1 MLFNEFIKNNP
12 TFWTDNFPTLP
23 SVVASVIE
31 DWFYYRELCS
41 EKRFNV
47 YFRAKM
53 NVKLDEFLALYNKE
67 LEFRGLDPYQIEKID
82 KTINTIKNNSIE
94 DILKSIRSFES
105 TKLETRDV
113 TNLNT
118 KALQDKTTLDLTNT
132 NTKDLTNTE
141 TLNTEDNLVKTGTET
156 TANNNTY
163 SNTDTKSGSDT
174 SETSNTGTTT
184 TKNTGTTTNVESGT
198 TSAIKKFSDY
208 PQSDLD
214 TLTDYLTNQSN
225 VSENYEKNS
234 SNTDDTQTLVT
245 LNTNVNN
252 TTTYNSNIA
261 TTGSEEKSQTVT
273 NNLTDKTT
281 KTGTVTN
288 AQTGTDV
295 NAQTGTN
302 TVDKTGTD
310 TNKETGTVN
319 NNDTSNSNLDRTNN
333 KKENGTIDVVL
344 SQLKTGNFLDLY
356 RKYFTIITTF
366 NAVDWLLKE
375 LDVCFIQVFDEED
388 EECCESSSCSDLEKK
403 IEDLQVQVN
412 QLNTRVTELEK
423 GGTGGGVSKEYVD
436 NQISVVNT
444 AIDNVNLD
452 VSELQSLSSR
462 VPIQYIIRATG
473 LTPATASI
481 QAQSYNVVFEND
493 LLLKLIIH
501 RNYNYS
507 NNSAEVFISDLLCK
521 FDGLVAPDIW
531 IPAYYNDIN
540 NYVQSINNIIC
551 DGVPTWLGG
560 TTIKI
565 KINFK
570 IDFGESSSNKPL
582 VLKYI
587 ADALFN
593 EGGTISLSNIVLSNQ
608 VEYSSELGEDTT
620 SHLIDFKSFNLK
632 KGGIKNERLL
642 D

>member
-12 TFWTDNFPTLP
+12 NFWNDNFPTLP
-23 SVVASVIE
+23 TAVTSIIE

-41 EKRFNV
+41 EKRFNI

-53 NVKLDEFLALYNKE
+53 NVKLDEFLTIYNKE

-82 KTINTIKNNSIE
+82 KTINTIKNNSIK
-94 DILKSIRSFES
+94 DILESIRSFES
-105 TKLETRDV
+105 SKLETRDV

-174 SETSNTGTTT
+174 SKTANTGTTT
-184 TKNTGTTTNVESGT
+184 TKNTGTTTNVETGT

-225 VSENYEKNS
+225 VSENYENNS
-234 SNTDDTQTLVT
+234 SNTEDTQTLVT
-245 LNTNVNN
+245 LNTNVD
-252 TTTYNSNIA
+252 TTTSYNSNIA

-288 AQTGTDV
+288 KQTGTDT
-295 NAQTGTN
+295 NTQTGTN

-319 NNDTSNSNLDRTNN
+319 NTDTSNSNLNRTNN
-333 KKENGTIDVVL
+333 KNENGKIDVVL
-344 SQLKTGNFLDLY
+344 SQLRTGNFLDLY
-356 RKYFTIITTF
+356 RRYFAIITTF
-366 NAVDWLLKE
+366 NSVDWLLKE

-388 EECCESSSCSDLEKK
+388 EECCESSSCSDLEEK
-403 IEDLQVQVN
+403 IEDLQIQVN
-412 QLNTRVTELEK
+412 ELDTRVTDLEE

-436 NQISVVNT
+436 NQISVVNNE
-444 AIDNVNLD
+444 IDTINSDITLLESNTSRLPIEFSIVANNTIPDSATLNGNQYKINLNNN
-452 VSELQSLSSR
+452 EL
-462 VPIQYIIRATG
+462 
-473 LTPATASI
+473 
-481 QAQSYNVVFEND
+481 F
-493 LLLKLIIH
+493 KLVAF
-501 RNYNYS
+501 RNYNYTTNRVQLFLRNLICTF
-507 NNSAEVFISDLLCK
+507 NNLNISISDWQNYSQYIYN
-521 FDGLVAPDIW
+521 F
-531 IPAYYNDIN
+531 IP
-540 NYVQSINNIIC
+540 
-551 DGVPTWLGG
+551 
-560 TTIKI
+560 TITGIHCLEGFPEYLANKTVRI
-565 KINFK
+565 RLSFKINFTDDNTP
-570 IDFGESSSNKPL
+570 ILINSTF
-582 VLKYI
+582 
-587 ADALFN
+587 DATFN
-593 EGGTISLSNIVLSNQ
+593 SDYENISLSNCKVPDNMQYNDGDYYFIDTI
-608 VEYSSELGEDTT
+608 YS
-620 SHLIDFKSFNLK
+620 
-632 KGGIKNERLL
+632 
-642 D
+642 

>member
-1 MLFNEFIKNNP
+1 MLFNEFIQKNP

-23 SVVASVIE
+23 SVVTSIIE

-41 EKRFNV
+41 EKRFNI

-53 NVKLDEFLALYNKE
+53 NVKLDEFLTLYNKE
-67 LEFRGLDPYQIEKID
+67 LEFRGMDPYQIEKID

-105 TKLETRDV
+105 TRLETRDV

-118 KALQDKTTLDLTNT
+118 KALKDKTTLDLTNT

-156 TANNNTY
+156 TENNNTY

-174 SETSNTGTTT
+174 SETANTGTNT
-184 TKNTGTTTNVESGT
+184 TKNTGTTTNVESGNN
-198 TSAIKKFSDY
+198 SATKKFSDY

-225 VSENYEKNS
+225 VSETYNKNS
-234 SNTDDTQTLVT
+234 TNTDDTQTLVT

-252 TTTYNSNIA
+252 TTTYNSSIA
-261 TTGSEEKSQTVT
+261 TTGSEDKSQTVT

-288 AQTGTDV
+288 VQTGTDT
-295 NAQTGTN
+295 NTQTGTN

-319 NNDTSNSNLDRTNN
+319 NTDTSNYNLNTTNN
-333 KKENGTIDVVL
+333 KNENGTIDVVL

-356 RKYFTIITTF
+356 RRYFNIVTTF

-375 LDVCFIQVFDEED
+375 LDVCFIQVFDGED
-388 EECCESSSCSDLEKK
+388 EECCESSSCSDLEEK
-403 IEDLQVQVN
+403 IEDLQIQVN
-412 QLNTRVTELEK
+412 QLDTRVTDLEES
-423 GGTGGGVSKEYVD
+423 GTGGGVSKEYVD

-444 AIDNVNLD
+444 EIDNVNSNI
-452 VSELQSLSSR
+452 SELQNLSSR
-462 VPIQYIIRATG
+462 VPIQSIVRATG
-473 LTPATASI
+473 LTPSSALLNG
-481 QAQSYNVVFEND
+481 QSYNVIFED
-493 LLLKLIIH
+493 DSLLKLIVH
-501 RNYNYS
+501 RTYNYS
-507 NNSAEVFISDLLCK
+507 NVKSEVFVCTLLCK
-521 FDGLVAPDIW
+521 FDGLNISQNDWDNGTYLSDIDS
-531 IPAYYNDIN
+531 YIN
-540 NYVQSINNIIC
+540 SISNIIC
-551 DGVPTWLGG
+551 DNVPNYLVGKTFR
-560 TTIKI
+560 IRM
-565 KINFK
+565 NFK
-570 IDFGESSSNKPL
+570 ATFNDDTYPFTF
-582 VLKYI
+582 VYA

-593 EGGTISLSNIVLSNQ
+593 EDGTISLSNI
-608 VEYSSELGEDTT
+608 GESYDTT
-620 SHLIDFKSFNLK
+620 SHLIDF
-632 KGGIKNERLL
+632 I
-642 D
+642 

>member
-1 MLFNEFIKNNP
+1 MLFNEFIQKNP

-23 SVVASVIE
+23 SVVTSVIE

-53 NVKLDEFLALYNKE
+53 NVKLDEFLTLYNKE

-94 DILKSIRSFES
+94 DILESIRNFES
-105 TKLETRDV
+105 SRLETRDV

-156 TANNNTY
+156 TENNNTY

-174 SETSNTGTTT
+174 SETANTGTTT
-184 TKNTGTTTNVESGT
+184 TKNTGTTTNVDTGT
-198 TSAIKKFSDY
+198 TSASNKFSDY
-208 PQSDLD
+208 PQSDLN
-214 TLTDYLTNQSN
+214 TLTDYLSNQSN
-225 VSENYEKNS
+225 VSETYEKNS

-245 LNTNVNN
+245 LNTNVDN
-252 TTTYNSNIA
+252 TTSYNSNIA

-288 AQTGTDV
+288 TQTGTDV

-319 NNDTSNSNLDRTNN
+319 NTDNSTSNLNSTNN
-333 KKENGTIDVVL
+333 KTENGTIDIVL

-388 EECCESSSCSDLEKK
+388 EEYSESSSSSDLEEK

-412 QLNTRVTELEK
+412 ELDIRVTDLEE
-423 GGTGGGVSKEYVD
+423 GGTGGGGVSKSYVD
-436 NQISVVNT
+436 NQISIVNNEIDTVNSDVTLLQNNTSRLPIEFSVVANNT
-444 AIDNVNLD
+444 TPVSATLNGNEYKINLNNNQ
-452 VSELQSLSSR
+452 L
-462 VPIQYIIRATG
+462 A
-473 LTPATASI
+473 
-481 QAQSYNVVFEND
+481 
-493 LLLKLIIH
+493 KLVAF
-501 RNYNYS
+501 RNYNYTS
-507 NNSAEVFISDLLCK
+507 NKIQLFVRNLICTFNGLNISITEWQNYSQDVYNFIR
-521 FDGLVAPDIW
+521 
-531 IPAYYNDIN
+531 
-540 NYVQSINNIIC
+540 SITGIFC
-551 DGVPTWLGG
+551 LGG
-560 TTIKI
+560 FPEYLANKTIRI
-565 KINFK
+565 RLTFKINFN
-570 IDFGESSSNKPL
+570 DDDTP
-582 VLKYI
+582 I
-587 ADALFN
+587 AINSTFDATFN
-593 EGGTISLSNIVLSNQ
+593 TDYETISLSNCKVPDNIQFNDGD
-608 VEYSSELGEDTT
+608 YYYIDTI
-620 SHLIDFKSFNLK
+620 SY
-632 KGGIKNERLL
+632 
-642 D
+642 

>member
-12 TFWTDNFPTLP
+12 NFWNDNFPTLP
-23 SVVASVIE
+23 TAVTSIIE

-41 EKRFNV
+41 EKRFNI

-53 NVKLDEFLALYNKE
+53 NVKLDEFLTIYNKE

-105 TKLETRDV
+105 SKLETRDV

-141 TLNTEDNLVKTGTET
+141 TLNTVDNLVKTGTET
-156 TANNNTY
+156 TANNNSY

-174 SETSNTGTTT
+174 SETANTGTTT
-184 TKNTGTTTNVESGT
+184 TKNTGTTTNVDTGT
-198 TSAIKKFSDY
+198 TSASNKFSDY
-208 PQSDLD
+208 PQSDLN
-214 TLTDYLTNQSN
+214 TLTDYLSNQSN
-225 VSENYEKNS
+225 VSETYEKNS

-245 LNTNVNN
+245 LNTNVAN

-288 AQTGTDV
+288 VQTGTDT
-295 NAQTGTN
+295 NTQTGTN

-319 NNDTSNSNLDRTNN
+319 NTDTSNSNLNRTNN
-333 KKENGTIDVVL
+333 KNENGKIDVVL
-344 SQLKTGNFLDLY
+344 SQLRTGNFLDLY
-356 RKYFTIITTF
+356 RRYFAIVTTF
-366 NAVDWLLKE
+366 NSVDWLLKE

-388 EECCESSSCSDLEKK
+388 EEYSESSSSSDLEEK

-412 QLNTRVTELEK
+412 ELDTRVTDLEE

-436 NQISVVNT
+436 NQISIVNNEIDTVNSDVTLLQNNTSRLPIEFSVVANNT
-444 AIDNVNLD
+444 TPDSATLNGNQYKINLNNN
-452 VSELQSLSSR
+452 ELVKLVAFR
-462 VPIQYIIRATG
+462 
-473 LTPATASI
+473 
-481 QAQSYNVVFEND
+481 SYNYTNNKIQLFVRN
-493 LLLKLIIH
+493 LICTFNNLNISISDWG
-501 RNYNYS
+501 NYS
-507 NNSAEVFISDLLCK
+507 QDVYSFIPTITGIHCT
-521 FDGLVAPDIW
+521 DGFPSYLV
-531 IPAYYNDIN
+531 NK
-540 NYVQSINNIIC
+540 
-551 DGVPTWLGG
+551 
-560 TTIKI
+560 TIRI
-565 KINFK
+565 RLAFK
-570 IDFGESSSNKPL
+570 ITFTDDDTPIVINSTFDATFNSDNK
-582 VLKYI
+582 
-587 ADALFN
+587 N
-593 EGGTISLSNIVLSNQ
+593 ISLSNCKVPDNIAFNDGD
-608 VEYSSELGEDTT
+608 YYYIDT
-620 SHLIDFKSFNLK
+620 IDYTA
-632 KGGIKNERLL
+632 
-642 D
+642 

>member
-1 MLFNEFIKNNP
+1 MLFNEFIQKNP

-23 SVVASVIE
+23 AVVTSVIE

-53 NVKLDEFLALYNKE
+53 NVKLDEFLTLYNKE

-94 DILKSIRSFES
+94 DILESIRNFES
-105 TKLETRDV
+105 SRLETRDV

-156 TANNNTY
+156 TENNNTY

-174 SETSNTGTTT
+174 SETANTGTTT
-184 TKNTGTTTNVESGT
+184 TKNTGTTTNVDTGT
-198 TSAIKKFSDY
+198 TSASNKFSDY
-208 PQSDLD
+208 PQSDLN
-214 TLTDYLTNQSN
+214 TLTDYLSNQSN
-225 VSENYEKNS
+225 VSETYEKNS

-245 LNTNVNN
+245 LNTNVDN
-252 TTTYNSNIA
+252 TASYNSSIA
-261 TTGSEEKSQTVT
+261 TTGSEDKSQTVT
-273 NNLTDKTT
+273 NNLTDTT
-281 KTGTVTN
+281 TRTGTVTN
-288 AQTGTDV
+288 KQTGTDV

-319 NNDTSNSNLDRTNN
+319 NNYTSNSNLDRTNN
-333 KKENGTIDVVL
+333 KKENGTIDIVL

-366 NAVDWLLKE
+366 NAVDWLLEE
-375 LDVCFIQVFDEED
+375 LDSCFIQVFDEED
-388 EECCESSSCSDLEKK
+388 EECCELSSCSDLEKK
-403 IEDLQVQVN
+403 IEDLQAQVN
-412 QLNTRVTELEK
+412 QLNTRVTDLEE
-423 GGTGGGVSKEYVD
+423 GGAGGGVSKEYVD
-436 NQISVVNT
+436 NQISTVNEDIST
-444 AIDNVNLD
+444 
-452 VSELQSLSSR
+452 LQNLSSR
-462 VPIQYIIRATG
+462 VPIQTIVNATG

-481 QAQSYNVVFEND
+481 QSQSYNVVFEKD
-493 LLLKLIIH
+493 LLLKLIVH
-501 RNYNYS
+501 RTYNYS
-507 NNSAEVFISDLLCK
+507 NNRAEVFISDLLCK
-521 FDGLVAPDIW
+521 FDGLLAPEQW
-531 IPAYYNDIN
+531 IPAYYMDIT
-540 NYVQSINNIIC
+540 NYIQSINKIIC
-551 DGVPTWLGG
+551 NSFPTWLEGL
-560 TTIKI
+560 TLKI

-570 IDFGESSSNKPL
+570 IDFEEGSSNKPL

-593 EGGTISLSNIVLSNQ
+593 ADGTISLSNIVLSNT
-608 VEYSSELGEDTT
+608 VEYSSELREDTT
-620 SHLIDFKSFNLK
+620 SHLIDFKSFNL
-632 KGGIKNERLL
+632 
-642 D
+642 

>member
-1 MLFNEFIKNNP
+1 MLFNEFIQKNP

-23 SVVASVIE
+23 SVVTSVIE
-31 DWFYYRELCS
+31 DWFYYREICS
-41 EKRFNV
+41 EKRFNI

-53 NVKLDEFLALYNKE
+53 NVKLDEFLTLYNKE

-82 KTINTIKNNSIE
+82 RTINTIKNNSIE
-94 DILKSIRSFES
+94 DILKSIKSFES
-105 TKLETRDV
+105 TRLETRDV

-141 TLNTEDNLVKTGTET
+141 TLNTEDKLVKTGTET

-174 SETSNTGTTT
+174 SKTSNTGTTT
-184 TKNTGTTTNVESGT
+184 TKNTGTTTNVETGT

-208 PQSDLD
+208 PQSDLN
-214 TLTDYLTNQSN
+214 TLTDYLSNQSN
-225 VSENYEKNS
+225 VSETYEKNS

-245 LNTNVNN
+245 LNTNVDN
-252 TTTYNSNIA
+252 TASYNSSIA
-261 TTGSEEKSQTVT
+261 TNGSEDKSQTVT
-273 NNLTDKTT
+273 NNLTDTTT

-288 AQTGTDV
+288 KQTGTDV

-333 KKENGTIDVVL
+333 KTENGTIDIVL

-356 RKYFTIITTF
+356 RKYFTVVTTF
-366 NAVDWLLKE
+366 NAVDWLLEE
-375 LDVCFIQVFDEED
+375 LDSCFIQVFDEED
-388 EECCESSSCSDLEKK
+388 EEYSDSSSSSDLEAK
-403 IEDLQVQVN
+403 IEDLQIQVN
-412 QLNTRVTELEK
+412 QLNTRVTELEE

-444 AIDNVNLD
+444 AIDNVNSD
-452 VSELQSLSSR
+452 VSELQITSSR
-462 VPIQYIIRATG
+462 VPIQMFVRATG
-473 LTPATASI
+473 LTPATPSI
-481 QAQSYNVVFEND
+481 QGQAYNVVFEKD

-501 RNYNYS
+501 RNYNYT
-507 NNSAEVFISDLLCK
+507 NNRAEVFISDLLCR
-521 FDGLVAPDIW
+521 FDGLVAPGQW
-531 IPAYYNDIN
+531 IPEYYTDIT
-540 NYVQSINNIIC
+540 NYIQSINNIIC
-551 DGVPTWLGG
+551 DNVPTWLAGE
-560 TTIKI
+560 TLKI

-570 IDFGESSSNKPL
+570 IDFEESSGNRPI

-593 EGGTISLSNIVLSNQ
+593 EGGTISLSNIVLSNT
-608 VEYSSELGEDTT
+608 VEYSSELLEDTT
-620 SHLIDFKSFNLK
+620 SHLIDFKSFSL
-632 KGGIKNERLL
+632 
-642 D
+642 

>member
-53 NVKLDEFLALYNKE
+53 NVKLDEFLTLYNKE

-82 KTINTIKNNSIE
+82 KTINTIKNNSIK
-94 DILKSIRSFES
+94 DILESIRRFES

-174 SETSNTGTTT
+174 SETANTGTTT
-184 TKNTGTTTNVESGT
+184 TKNTGTTTNVETGT

-234 SNTDDTQTLVT
+234 TNTDDTQTLVT

-261 TTGSEEKSQTVT
+261 TTGSEEKSQIVT

-281 KTGTVTN
+281 KTGTITN
-288 AQTGTDV
+288 KQTGTDV

-319 NNDTSNSNLDRTNN
+319 NTDTSNSNLNRTNN
-333 KKENGTIDVVL
+333 KNENGTIDVVL

-356 RKYFTIITTF
+356 RKYFNIVTTF

-388 EECCESSSCSDLEKK
+388 EECYESSSCSDLEEK
-403 IEDLQVQVN
+403 IEDLQIQVN
-412 QLNTRVTELEK
+412 GLDTRVTDLEE

-444 AIDNVNLD
+444 AIDNVNSD
-452 VSELQSLSSR
+452 VSTLQSLSSR
-462 VPIQYIIRATG
+462 VPIQMFVSATG
-473 LTPATASI
+473 LNPATASI

-501 RNYNYS
+501 RTYNYS
-507 NNSAEVFISDLLCK
+507 NNSAEIFISDLLCR
-521 FDGLVAPDIW
+521 FDGLLAPGQW
-531 IPAYYNDIN
+531 IPAYYTDIT
-540 NYVQSINNIIC
+540 NYIQSINKIIC
-551 DGVPTWLGG
+551 DSFTWLEGL
-560 TTIKI
+560 TLKI

-570 IDFGESSSNKPL
+570 IDFEEVSGNKPI

-593 EGGTISLSNIVLSNQ
+593 ADGTISLSNIVLSNT
-608 VEYSSELGEDTT
+608 VEYSPEIGEDKT
-620 SHLIDFKSFNLK
+620 SHLIDFTSFNLK
-632 KGGIKNERLL
+632 KKE
-642 D
+642 

>member
-1 MLFNEFIKNNP
+1 MLFNEFIQKNP

-23 SVVASVIE
+23 AVVTSVIE

-41 EKRFNV
+41 EKRFNI

-53 NVKLDEFLALYNKE
+53 NVKLDEFLTIYNKE

-82 KTINTIKNNSIE
+82 KTINTIKNNSIK
-94 DILKSIRSFES
+94 DILESIRSFES
-105 TKLETRDV
+105 SKLETRDV

-118 KALQDKTTLDLTNT
+118 KALKDKTTLDLTNT

-174 SETSNTGTTT
+174 SETANTGTTT
-184 TKNTGTTTNVESGT
+184 TKNTGTTTNVETGT

-234 SNTDDTQTLVT
+234 TNTDDTQTLVT
-245 LNTNVNN
+245 LNTNVAN

-273 NNLTDKTT
+273 NNLTDRTT

-288 AQTGTDV
+288 VQTGTDTNV
-295 NAQTGTN
+295 QTGTN

-319 NNDTSNSNLDRTNN
+319 NTDTSHSNLNKTNN
-333 KKENGTIDVVL
+333 KDENGKIDVVL
-344 SQLKTGNFLDLY
+344 SQLRTGNFLDLY

-388 EECCESSSCSDLEKK
+388 EECCESFSCSDLEKK
-403 IEDLQVQVN
+403 IEDLQKQVN
-412 QLNTRVTELEK
+412 QLDSRVTVLEE
-423 GGTGGGVSKEYVD
+423 GGGGAGSADINLSKSSLLVVPNITIQDASVPVNFD
-436 NQISVVNT
+436 NQNVFSVVKSGNVVQIFTNSFVLNAQTDVTDTDIINSSINT
-444 AIDNVNLD
+444 YFTTTLKNVQFDINDL
-452 VSELQSLSSR
+452 VQPAAFKETKLVCSLR
-462 VPIQYIIRATG
+462 VGSVNVYKRLSVRIMYGILSI
-473 LTPATASI
+473 LSVEDATASDMNTNTLVY
-481 QAQSYNVVFEND
+481 SYTKE
-493 LLLKLIIH
+493 
-501 RNYNYS
+501 
-507 NNSAEVFISDLLCK
+507 A
-521 FDGLVAPDIW
+521 
-531 IPAYYNDIN
+531 
-540 NYVQSINNIIC
+540 
-551 DGVPTWLGG
+551 
-560 TTIKI
+560 
-565 KINFK
+565 
-570 IDFGESSSNKPL
+570 
-582 VLKYI
+582 
-587 ADALFN
+587 
-593 EGGTISLSNIVLSNQ
+593 
-608 VEYSSELGEDTT
+608 
-620 SHLIDFKSFNLK
+620 
-632 KGGIKNERLL
+632 
-642 D
+642 

>member
-23 SVVASVIE
+23 SVVTSVIE

-53 NVKLDEFLALYNKE
+53 NVKLDEFLTLYNKE
-67 LEFRGLDPYQIEKID
+67 LQFRELDPYQIEKID
-82 KTINTIKNNSIE
+82 KTINTIKNNSIK
-94 DILKSIRSFES
+94 DILESIRSFES

-163 SNTDTKSGSDT
+163 SNTDTKTGSDT
-174 SETSNTGTTT
+174 SKTANTGTTT

-225 VSENYEKNS
+225 VSETYEKNS

-245 LNTNVNN
+245 LNTNVDN
-252 TTTYNSNIA
+252 TASYNSSIA
-261 TTGSEEKSQTVT
+261 TTGSEDKSQTVT
-273 NNLTDKTT
+273 NNLTDRTT

-288 AQTGTDV
+288 TQTGTDV

-319 NNDTSNSNLDRTNN
+319 NTDTSNSNLNKTNN
-333 KKENGTIDVVL
+333 KNENGKIDVVL
-344 SQLKTGNFLDLY
+344 SQIRTGNFLDLY
-356 RKYFTIITTF
+356 RKYFNIVTTF

-403 IEDLQVQVN
+403 IEDLQTQVN
-412 QLNTRVTELEK
+412 GLDTRVTELEEGG

-436 NQISVVNT
+436 NQISTVNEDIST
-444 AIDNVNLD
+444 
-452 VSELQSLSSR
+452 LQNLSSR
-462 VPIQYIIRATG
+462 VPIQSIVNATG

-481 QAQSYNVVFEND
+481 QSQSYNVVFEND

-501 RNYNYS
+501 RTYNYS
-507 NNSAEVFISDLLCK
+507 NNSAEIFISDLLCR
-521 FDGLVAPDIW
+521 FDGLVAPGQW

-540 NYVQSINNIIC
+540 NYVQSINKIIC
-551 DGVPTWLGG
+551 NSFPTWLEGL
-560 TTIKI
+560 TLKI

-570 IDFGESSSNKPL
+570 IDFEESSSNRPI

-593 EGGTISLSNIVLSNQ
+593 GDRTISLSNIVLSNT

-620 SHLIDFKSFNLK
+620 SHLIDFKSFNL
-632 KGGIKNERLL
+632 
-642 D
+642 

>member
-12 TFWTDNFPTLP
+12 NFWTDNFPTLP
-23 SVVASVIE
+23 SVVTSVIE

-82 KTINTIKNNSIE
+82 RTINTIKNNSIE
-94 DILKSIRSFES
+94 DILESIRSFES
-105 TKLETRDV
+105 SRLETRDV

-174 SETSNTGTTT
+174 SETANTGTTT
-184 TKNTGTTTNVESGT
+184 TKNTGTTTNVDTGT
-198 TSAIKKFSDY
+198 TSASNKFSDY
-208 PQSDLD
+208 PQSDLN
-214 TLTDYLTNQSN
+214 TLTDYLSNQSN
-225 VSENYEKNS
+225 VSETYEKNS

-245 LNTNVNN
+245 LNTNVDN
-252 TTTYNSNIA
+252 TATYNSSIA

-288 AQTGTDV
+288 KQTGTDV

-319 NNDTSNSNLDRTNN
+319 NTDNSTSNLNSTNN
-333 KKENGTIDVVL
+333 KTENGTIDIVL

-388 EECCESSSCSDLEKK
+388 EEYSESSSSSDLEEK

-412 QLNTRVTELEK
+412 ELNTRVTELEE

-436 NQISVVNT
+436 SQISTVNEDIS
-444 AIDNVNLD
+444 A
-452 VSELQSLSSR
+452 LQSLSSR
-462 VPIQYIIRATG
+462 VPIQTIVRATG
-473 LTPATASI
+473 LTPSSALLNG
-481 QAQSYNVVFEND
+481 QSYNVIFGSD
-493 LLLKLIIH
+493 TLLKLIVH
-501 RNYNYS
+501 RTYNYS
-507 NNSAEVFISDLLCK
+507 NVRSEIFISPLLCK
-521 FDGLVAPDIW
+521 FDGLNISE
-531 IPAYYNDIN
+531 NDWNNGTYFEDMVSYIN
-540 NYVQSINNIIC
+540 SISNIIC
-551 DGVPTWLGG
+551 DNVPTYLEGK
-560 TTIKI
+560 TLKI
-565 KINFK
+565 RINFTVTFN
-570 IDFGESSSNKPL
+570 DSSYPL
-582 VLKYI
+582 LLVYY

-593 EGGTISLSNIVLSNQ
+593 EDGTISLSNIVRYN
-608 VEYSSELGEDTT
+608 ELAELEDPT
-620 SHLIDFKSFNLK
+620 SHLIDF
-632 KGGIKNERLL
+632 I
-642 D
+642 

>member
-23 SVVASVIE
+23 SVVTSVIE

-53 NVKLDEFLALYNKE
+53 NVKLDEFLTLYNKE
-67 LEFRGLDPYQIEKID
+67 LQFRELDPYQIEKID
-82 KTINTIKNNSIE
+82 KTINTIKNNSIK
-94 DILKSIRSFES
+94 DILESIRSFES
-105 TKLETRDV
+105 TRLETRDV

-174 SETSNTGTTT
+174 SETANTGTTT

-245 LNTNVNN
+245 LNTNVAN

-273 NNLTDKTT
+273 NNLTDRTT

-288 AQTGTDV
+288 KQTGTDT

-319 NNDTSNSNLDRTNN
+319 NTDTSNYNLNTTNN
-333 KKENGTIDVVL
+333 KNENGTIDVVL

-356 RKYFTIITTF
+356 RKYFNVITTF
-366 NAVDWLLKE
+366 NAVDWLLEE
-375 LDVCFIQVFDEED
+375 LDSCFIQVFDEED
-388 EECCESSSCSDLEKK
+388 EECCELSSCSDLEKK
-403 IEDLQVQVN
+403 IEDLQKQVN
-412 QLNTRVTELEK
+412 QLNTRVTDLEE
-423 GGTGGGVSKEYVD
+423 GGTGGGSADINLSKSSLLVVPNITIQDASVPVTFD
-436 NQISVVNT
+436 NQNVFSVVKSGNVIQIFTDSFVLNAQTDVTDTDIINSAINT
-444 AIDNVNLD
+444 YFTTTLKNVQFDINDL
-452 VSELQSLSSR
+452 VQPAAFKKTKLVCSLIVGSVTVYKKLS
-462 VPIQYIIRATG
+462 VMIMFGIINI
-473 LTPATASI
+473 LSVEDATASDMNTNTLI
-481 QAQSYNVVFEND
+481 YSYTKE
-493 LLLKLIIH
+493 
-501 RNYNYS
+501 
-507 NNSAEVFISDLLCK
+507 A
-521 FDGLVAPDIW
+521 
-531 IPAYYNDIN
+531 
-540 NYVQSINNIIC
+540 
-551 DGVPTWLGG
+551 
-560 TTIKI
+560 
-565 KINFK
+565 
-570 IDFGESSSNKPL
+570 
-582 VLKYI
+582 
-587 ADALFN
+587 
-593 EGGTISLSNIVLSNQ
+593 
-608 VEYSSELGEDTT
+608 
-620 SHLIDFKSFNLK
+620 
-632 KGGIKNERLL
+632 
-642 D
+642 

>member
-1 MLFNEFIKNNP
+1 MLFNEFIQKNP

-23 SVVASVIE
+23 AVVTSVIE

-41 EKRFNV
+41 EKRFNI

-53 NVKLDEFLALYNKE
+53 NVKLDEFLTLYNKE
-67 LEFRGLDPYQIEKID
+67 LEFRNLDPYQIEKID

-94 DILKSIRSFES
+94 DILKSIRNFES
-105 TKLETRDV
+105 TRLETRDV

-156 TANNNTY
+156 TENNNTY

-174 SETSNTGTTT
+174 SETANTGTNT
-184 TKNTGTTTNVESGT
+184 TKNTGTTTNVENGT
-198 TSAIKKFSDY
+198 TSASKKFSDY
-208 PQSDLD
+208 PQSDLN
-214 TLTDYLTNQSN
+214 TLTDYLSNQSN
-225 VSENYEKNS
+225 VSETYDKNS
-234 SNTDDTQTLVT
+234 TNTDDTQTLVT
-245 LNTNVNN
+245 LNTNVDN

-261 TTGSEEKSQTVT
+261 TTGSEDKSQTVT

-281 KTGTVTN
+281 KTGTITN
-288 AQTGTDV
+288 AQTGTDT

-319 NNDTSNSNLDRTNN
+319 NNDTSNSNLNRTNN
-333 KKENGTIDVVL
+333 KNENGTIDIVL

-356 RKYFTIITTF
+356 RKYFNIVTTF

-388 EECCESSSCSDLEKK
+388 EECCESSSCSDLEEK
-403 IEDLQVQVN
+403 IEDLQIQVN
-412 QLNTRVTELEK
+412 QLDTRVTELEE

-444 AIDNVNLD
+444 AIDNVNSD
-452 VSELQSLSSR
+452 VSFLQGASAR
-462 VPIQYIIRATG
+462 VPIQMFVRATG

-481 QAQSYNVVFEND
+481 QGQAYNVVFEKD
-493 LLLKLIIH
+493 LLLKLIIN
-501 RNYNYS
+501 RNYNYT
-507 NNSAEVFISDLLCK
+507 NNRAEVFISDLLCK
-521 FDGLVAPDIW
+521 FDGLDI
-531 IPAYYNDIN
+531 
-540 NYVQSINNIIC
+540 SINDLPNYMTAILIYIDSVNTIIC
-551 DGVPTWLGG
+551 DNVPAWLAGE
-560 TTIKI
+560 TLKI
-565 KINFK
+565 RITFKINFNDDTNPN
-570 IDFGESSSNKPL
+570 ILSFT
-582 VLKYI
+582 

-593 EGGTISLSNIVLSNQ
+593 EDGTISLSNKNQ
-608 VEYSSELGEDTT
+608 YREYEDTK
-620 SHLIDFKSFNLK
+620 SHLIDFISFSV
-632 KGGIKNERLL
+632 
-642 D
+642 